1 MSKSLLPL
9 FVALLFAQA
18 SCATHKPVIDT
29 SMYKLELTQTSPNA
43 VSISIV
49 PTSAI
54 EFDKKTSEPFKTVW
68 RSQAKMACHGKFKGE
83 PTEQIY
89 LSSSDGVKVT
99 TSTLPNGETKTERTR
114 VSSGSATLTKVS
126 GIATCK
132 KALAGL

>member
-1 MSKSLLPL
+1 MSKSLLCVL
-9 FVALLFAQA
+9 VALLFITAG
-18 SCATHKPVIDT
+18 CATNKPTLDRA
-29 SMYKLELTQTSPNA
+29 MYKLELVQASQNT

-49 PTSAI
+49 PTSTI
-54 EFDKKTSEPFKTVW
+54 EFDNKTSAPFKNIW
-68 RSQAKMACHGKFKGE
+68 LSQAKIACRGKFKGE

-99 TSTLPNGETKTERTR
+99 TTTLPNGETKTERTR
-114 VSSGSATLTKVS
+114 VSTGSATLTKVS